1 MHVYSGST
9 HAWIKY
15 TGLSGTTL
23 TGVSFVSQTLDPA
36 TAVTGTPLPA
46 GTAIELVEM
55 HDQMFDKQ
63 QGGTIAGAMTFSDDV
78 TVTGDTVMGSSLKVP
93 VYADATARDA

>member
-15 TGLSGTTL
+15 TGVSSTTL
-23 TGVSFVSQTLDPA
+23 TGVTFVSQTADPA
-36 TAVTGTPLPA
+36 TTVSGTAFPA

-55 HDQMFDKQ
+55 HDQMIDKQ
-63 QGGTIAGAMTFSDDV
+63 QGGTVAGNMIFS
-78 TVTGDTVMGSSLKVP
+78 
-93 VYADATARDA
+93 